1 MRKYA
6 TALFIAASL
15 ALTACSGDG
24 EPKASDSPPPTK
36 EDIAYHDCLKDNGVK
51 ITHTDYGAP
60 RVDKDD
66 PSAKENLPAAAEA
79 CKDKLPPMPSP
90 QQADPQ
96 VIAEARAE
104 AKCLRENGVAWFP
117 DPDPVTGDLNDRA
130 VTPEQMAEL
139 KTQHVDALKKCKT
152 NRGSDNAVLGG

>member
-36 EDIAYHDCLKDNGVK
+36 EDIAYHDCLKANGVK

-60 RVDKDD
+60 RVKKDD
-66 PSAKENLPAAAEA
+66 PASIEKLPAAQEA
-79 CKDKLPPMPSP
+79 CKDKVPPPPSP
-90 QQADPQ
+90 EPADPKRLAAAQ
-96 VIAEARAE
+96 AES
-104 AKCLRENGVAWFP
+104 KCLRENGVSWYP
-117 DPDPVTGDLNDRA
+117 DPDPVTGQIGDRA
-130 VTPEQMAEL
+130 VTTEQMTEL
-139 KTQHVDALKKCKT
+139 KTQHLDAVKKCMPD
-152 NRGSDNAVLGG
+152 RGSGKGVLGG